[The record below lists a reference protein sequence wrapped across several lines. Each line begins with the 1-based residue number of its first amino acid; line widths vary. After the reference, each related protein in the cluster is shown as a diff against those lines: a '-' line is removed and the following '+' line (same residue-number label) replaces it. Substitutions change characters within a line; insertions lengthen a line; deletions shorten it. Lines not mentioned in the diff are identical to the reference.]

1 MISPI
6 LPIDDIKAIEKA
18 LEINRH
24 LKDHCK
30 SYNFVY
36 MDNSNLT
43 SGDLYDAV
51 HPTREG
57 REVLVNNF
65 SFYMNKHYSKK
76 YKIQEHYSEEDKCGK
91 IRDAAVNRSIKLNKN
106 RSKKIFYYIH
116 CVVICLFDILRP
128 LFVVQSPVLFFWFFF
143 CFCIVV
149 QSKSVSR
156 NCVCLSFPTCG
167 LL

>member
-51 HPTREG
+51 HLTREG

-76 YKIQEHYSEEDKCGK
+76 YKIQGHYSEEDKCGK

-106 RSKKIFYYIH
+106 RSKKIQTS
-116 CVVICLFDILRP
+116 CT
-128 LFVVQSPVLFFWFFF
+128 
-143 CFCIVV
+143 
-149 QSKSVSR
+149 K
-156 NCVCLSFPTCG
+156 
-167 LL
+167 

>member
-43 SGDLYDAV
+43 SGDLYDTV
-51 HPTREG
+51 HLTRGG
-57 REVLVNNF
+57 REVLVNDF

-91 IRDAAVNRSIKLNKN
+91 IRDAAVNK
-106 RSKKIFYYIH
+106 
-116 CVVICLFDILRP
+116 CVSC
-128 LFVVQSPVLFFWFFF
+128 
-143 CFCIVV
+143 
-149 QSKSVSR
+149 